1 MRRSRSSF
9 DLSDAI
15 VSAESLSPKPPAA
28 EAPKNDFGGV
38 PLVAFERQ
46 SVIDGGPPS
55 VAQRRPV
62 GRLAAPPETS
72 GSVASRCDKLIEW
85 LPRNIPP
92 GETTTIVHGD
102 YRIDNMIFHPTEPR
116 VLAVLDWELA
126 YLGHNEADLALI
138 VFLTETMK
146 QLDKHVDG
154 TPTEAEYLARFEEEA
169 GAPAEHYD
177 FFKLFP
183 LFKTQCILLSG
194 RSFQPAF
201 EQVWTYYLA
210 HLHAELANAKRIY
223 GD

>member
-85 LPRNIPP
+85 LKSDPH
-92 GETTTIVHGD
+92 T
-102 YRIDNMIFHPTEPR
+102 MS
-116 VLAVLDWELA
+116 VLVVDADGLPLSKDGSKDEALLGATANVA
-126 YLGHNEADLALI
+126 YAIRQLALASPGSMSREFESHVGDGPVLSLI
-138 VFLTETMK
+138 GFMVGAKLYMVGISH
-146 QLDKHVDG
+146 QL
-154 TPTEAEYLARFEEEA
+154 AL
-169 GAPAEHYD
+169 AEHD
-177 FFKLFP
+177 TARIRAAFTQALTP
-183 LFKTQCILLSG
+183 LHEP
-194 RSFQPAF
+194 PAAARGSKPRGGS
-201 EQVWTYYLA
+201 E
-210 HLHAELANAKRIY
+210 
-223 GD
+223 